1 MVVEN
6 PLIGPVSQVL
16 GGIEGNRSGQ
26 VLLLGPY
33 QHPPAIP
40 SPDDLRVPVVLGEA
54 GRRFHT
60 FRQLEKAP
68 PVFRNRGALA
78 AGSDAVTLVAA
89 GIEKVQLS
97 ILDHRAAGVDPVF
110 ILFPIGENGAALTL
124 PADQVRG
131 GKQAPFFIGVV
142 QSKTVP
148 LMEKVISPV
157 ELNQAVGVVQKA
169 LGRLDMI

>member
-1 MVVEN
+1 MFV
-6 PLIGPVSQVL
+6 
-16 GGIEGNRSGQ
+16 
-26 VLLLGPY
+26 
-33 QHPPAIP
+33 
-40 SPDDLRVPVVLGEA
+40 
-54 GRRFHT
+54 
-60 FRQLEKAP
+60 
-68 PVFRNRGALA
+68 
-78 AGSDAVTLVAA
+78 
-89 GIEKVQLS
+89 
-97 ILDHRAAGVDPVF
+97 
-110 ILFPIGENGAALTL
+110 LFPVGENGAALTL